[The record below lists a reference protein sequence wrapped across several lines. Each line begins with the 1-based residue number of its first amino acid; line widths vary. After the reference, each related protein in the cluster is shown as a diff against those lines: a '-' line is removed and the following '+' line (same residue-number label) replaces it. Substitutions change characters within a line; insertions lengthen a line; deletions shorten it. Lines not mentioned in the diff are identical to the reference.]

1 MEMSGVDKSVTL
13 AGKTLLISLIDSP
26 APSCPELFMPS
37 PVPPTQDAPRLAAP
51 PALDP
56 NADPLRVGLPKQRG
70 YGQWIV
76 SRMCDVR
83 TVLTDPTTTV
93 DMLTPKAMA
102 RFMSQ
107 QGVTL
112 EQTME
117 IVRIVARAHRVP
129 NDAERR
135 DAIAITRL
143 FQGTLQDLDMAS
155 ALGAIASAEGRTVDV
170 MADILRPM
178 LGAWRATAV
187 AIDPELGQRVEDGL
201 LAMMI
206 AVEQHAPNDFAPIE
220 PLAVAVM
227 QDLTLLAKTRG
238 KAHEMPVTHWISP
251 AFLALLPIA
260 YTSVAMLAHLAETP
274 ELQETLRARPE
285 LRPGYI
291 REVERLMNS
300 VRYGI
305 RQIGATGLNLGDAWL
320 PPRSLVVLDFS
331 AANRDPALW
340 QEPDTCL
347 LDRPRQPTATFSL
360 GPLACVGGQA
370 SRQFLSLLL
379 DAVMQRVRVSLPQPG
394 AEPDRL
400 VTQWSITRGYRL
412 CRLCLSTR

>member
-1 MEMSGVDKSVTL
+1 MV
-13 AGKTLLISLIDSP
+13 
-26 APSCPELFMPS
+26 APL
-37 PVPPTQDAPRLAAP
+37 
-51 PALDP
+51 ALDP
-56 NADPLRVGLPKQRG
+56 NADPLLVGLPRQRG

-112 EQTME
+112 DQTME
-117 IVRIVARAHRVP
+117 IVRVVSRAHRVP
-129 NDAERR
+129 NDTERR
-135 DAIAITRL
+135 DAIAVTRL
-143 FQGTLQDLDMAS
+143 LQATLHDLDMTS
-155 ALGAIASAEGRTVDV
+155 PLGAIASAEGHTADV
-170 MADILRPM
+170 MADLLRPI
-178 LGAWRATAV
+178 LGAWRATAL

-201 LAMMI
+201 LTMMI
-206 AVEQHAPNDFAPIE
+206 AVERHGPNDLAPIE

-227 QDLTLLAKTRG
+227 QDLALLERARG
-238 KAHEMPVTHWISP
+238 KAHEIPIMHWISP

-260 YTSVAMLAHLAETP
+260 YTSVSMLAHLAETP
-274 ELQETLRARPE
+274 ELQETLRARPD

-300 VRYGI
+300 FRYGI
-305 RQIGATGLNLGDAWL
+305 RQIGATGLNLADVWL
-320 PPRSLVVLDFS
+320 PPRSVVVLDFS
-331 AANRDPALW
+331 AANRDPTLW

-347 LDRPRQPTATFSL
+347 LDRPRQPTATFSF

-379 DAVMQRVRVSLPQPG
+379 DAVMQRVRVSLPHPG

-412 CRLCLSTR
+412 CRLCLSSL